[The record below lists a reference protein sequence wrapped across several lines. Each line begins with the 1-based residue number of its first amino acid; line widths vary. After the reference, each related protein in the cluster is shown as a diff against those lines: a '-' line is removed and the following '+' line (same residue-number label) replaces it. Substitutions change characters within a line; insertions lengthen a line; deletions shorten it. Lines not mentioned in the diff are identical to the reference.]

1 MAQGGPPRF
10 LVCAAAALADGEY
23 RKLRLVFEKRDEE
36 CVVLRFEGAVYAYI
50 NRCVHMSRRLD
61 CERKQVFDAT
71 GRFLRCSMHGI
82 VYQPQ
87 TGASLSTM
95 CEGERLRAVEVYE
108 EDGEIGIDD
117 FRVTAAEVIPA

>member
-10 LVCAAAALADGEY
+10 FVCATTALADGEY

-36 CVVLRFEGAVYAYI
+36 CVVLRFEGTVYAYI
-50 NRCVHMSRRLD
+50 NRCVHMPRRLD
-61 CERKQVFDAT
+61 CERKHVFDAS

-108 EDGEIGIDD
+108 EGGKIGLAD
-117 FRVTAAEVIPA
+117 FRITAAEVIPL